1 MTRSPAELR
10 RPLSRFTRHA
20 GGLLLTLLV
29 SLPLVS
35 HAEIYKCRL
44 PGGKTEISNM
54 PCTSPAGMLSVR
66 PDESVPEA
74 SREQVARDVARMRN
88 FVEKRE
94 AAQRA
99 EDEAEQQ
106 RQADAREAY
115 ARQRVYQSAYLAD
128 CLAELEQ
135 QAIDSRRRAE
145 LEAICRAKP
154 RVDTPPPTPVVIVPA
169 YVSPPPANGVA
180 LCIQNVMRL
189 RLAPAEQNR
198 RIDLCQ
204 GQPVLT
210 PPASPPATLPVQP
223 PNTPQRPCPRGDK
236 YCVR

>member
-1 MTRSPAELR
+1 MTRSPAELHLTL
-10 RPLSRFTRHA
+10 PGLARHA
-20 GGLLLTLLV
+20 VGLLLTLLA
-29 SLPLVS
+29 SLPLVG

-44 PGGKTEISNM
+44 PGGKTEISNT
-54 PCTSPAGMLSVR
+54 PCSSPAGTLSVR

-115 ARQRVYQSAYLAD
+115 ARQRVYQSAHLAD

-135 QAIDSRRRAE
+135 QALDSRRRAE

-154 RVDTPPPTPVVIVPA
+154 RLETPPPTPVVIVPA
-169 YVSPPPANGVA
+169 YASPAPTNSLA

-189 RLAPAEQNR
+189 RLAAAEQSR

-204 GQPVLT
+204 GQAAPLPT
-210 PPASPPATLPVQP
+210 PPLQPPATLPASP
-223 PNTPQRPCPRGDK
+223 PQRPCPRGDK